1 MAPAGSVTHWID
13 CLKAGDRDASEKLWQ
28 EYFRRLVGLARK
40 KLQGNPRA
48 AADEEDVALSAFD
61 SFCRGAEAG
70 RFPDLGDRYDLWQLL
85 LVITV
90 RKASDLIRHER
101 SQRQGAGKVR
111 HVSALAGAGSKE
123 ENVEAGLAGREPDPA
138 FAAQVA
144 EQCSHLLELLDDDQL
159 RAIAVA
165 KMEGYTNPVIAGRL
179 GCAVPTVERRLRL
192 VRRIWQQVLEA

>member
-1 MAPAGSVTHWID
+1 MAPANSVTHWID
-13 CLKAGDRDASEKLWQ
+13 CLKAGDRAGTQKLWQ

-40 KLQGNPRA
+40 KLRGNSRA
-48 AADEEDVALSAFD
+48 ADDEEDVALSAFD

-70 RFPDLGDRYDLWQLL
+70 RFPDLADRHDLWKLL
-85 LVITV
+85 LIITV

-101 SQRQGAGKVR
+101 AQRQGAGKVR
-111 HVSALAGAGSKE
+111 HASALAS
-123 ENVEAGLAGREPDPA
+123 AGLKDEGVMARLAGKEPDPA

-144 EQCSHLLELLDDDQL
+144 EQCQHLLELLDDDQL

-165 KMEGYTNPVIAGRL
+165 KMEGCTNAEIAARL

-192 VRRIWQQVLEA
+192 TRRIWQQVLEP

>member
-1 MAPAGSVTHWID
+1 MGPAGSVTHWID
-13 CLKAGDRDASEKLWQ
+13 CLKAGDRAATQKLWQ
-28 EYFRRLVGLARK
+28 QYFRRLVGLARK
-40 KLQGNPRA
+40 KLRGQTCA

-70 RFPDLGDRYDLWQLL
+70 RFPDLEDRHDLWQLL

-101 SQRQGAGKVR
+101 SQRQGSGKVR
-111 HVSALAGAGSKE
+111 HASALVGMGLEGA
-123 ENVEAGLAGREPDPA
+123 EAGFAGREPDPA

-144 EQCSHLLELLDDDQL
+144 EQCRYLLELLDDDRL

-165 KMEGYTNPVIAGRL
+165 KMEGYTNAEIAARL
-179 GCAVPTVERRLRL
+179 GCAVPTIERRLRL
-192 VRRIWQQVLEA
+192 TRRIWQQVLEV